1 MYAIF
6 TEIIIT
12 VSVNL
17 YFTIKKHVLLK
28 RNGAMPLA

>member
-28 RNGAMPLA
+28 RNGSTPLA